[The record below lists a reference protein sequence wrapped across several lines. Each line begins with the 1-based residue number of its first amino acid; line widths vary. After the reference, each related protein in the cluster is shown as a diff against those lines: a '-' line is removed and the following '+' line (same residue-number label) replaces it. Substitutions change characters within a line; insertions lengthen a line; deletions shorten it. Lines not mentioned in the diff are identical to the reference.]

1 LKSEHQA
8 IGAGHTDQ
16 WRTPH
21 HHGSDRIC
29 CLITIRQGSGDQAM
43 GQQGL
48 IDHTNGALIGFKP
61 NRPPSLAI
69 NVHGRINGTCR
80 MASSIL

>member
-1 LKSEHQA
+1 
-8 IGAGHTDQ
+8 
-16 WRTPH
+16 
-21 HHGSDRIC
+21 
-29 CLITIRQGSGDQAM
+29 M